1 MSHGTGARVV
11 ITGRGVVSPL
21 GVGLGA
27 HWDALAAGR
36 SAIAPC
42 DRLAAFGA
50 PPPPA
55 AVVADDA
62 IRPHLAR
69 LPRKQQKL
77 YNRPTL
83 LAMLAASM
91 AMEDAGL
98 AAGAG
103 DPTRFGVVLGVNAV
117 GWELDAMTRYL
128 AACESPEA
136 PGTLDLAR
144 ANRFCMKS
152 INPLD
157 FSLKTLPNLAAGHV
171 AIAWDAQG
179 MCRALAEGM
188 VAGMHAIGQAFRTIE
203 DGDLDAALCGGTDA
217 QLEEFLFAAYWGGGV
232 VAADAA
238 GPGIVAAEGSGV
250 LVLEEA
256 ERARARGAPVRA
268 EVLAFAAAAG
278 DGAIAAE
285 CDAERLTVRIASV
298 VGTALDEAGVLPD
311 LIALHAEG
319 MAGHDAPEEAALARV
334 LPRGA
339 APARVALKRAHGHLG
354 AAAGPV
360 ELLACSAAFEHAMIP
375 ATALT
380 SPEGAPPRH
389 ALVISIGLF
398 GECAAIVLGCGDAV
412 SP

>member
-1 MSHGTGARVV
+1 M

-21 GVGLGA
+21 GVGLDA

-36 SAIAPC
+36 FALAPC
-42 DRLAAFGA
+42 ERLAALASPA
-50 PPPPA
+50 PPA
-55 AVVADDA
+55 TAVADDA
-62 IRPHLAR
+62 IRPHLGR

-98 AAGAG
+98 TAGAG
-103 DPTRFGVVLGVNAV
+103 DPSRFGVVLGVNAC

-144 ANRFCMKS
+144 ANRFCMKN

-171 AIAWDAQG
+171 AIAWGAEG
-179 MCRALAEGM
+179 MCRALADGM
-188 VAGMHAIGQAFRTIE
+188 IAGTHAIGQAFRTIA
-203 DGDLDAALCGGTDA
+203 DGDLDVALCGGTDA
-217 QLEEFLFAAYWGGGV
+217 QLEEFLFAVYWAAGI
-232 VAADAA
+232 VASDAA
-238 GPGIVAAEGSGV
+238 GTGVVPGEGSGV
-250 LVLEEA
+250 LVVEEA
-256 ERARARGAPVRA
+256 GRARARGARVRG
-268 EVLAFAAAAG
+268 ELLAFAAAAG
-278 DGAIAAE
+278 DGAVGPERDREQLAA
-285 CDAERLTVRIASV
+285 RIASV
-298 VGTALDEAGVLPD
+298 VGAAIDEADVVPD
-311 LIALHAEG
+311 LVALHGEG
-319 MAGHDAPEEAALARV
+319 MPAHDAAEAAALARV

-380 SPEGAPPRH
+380 VPEGAQPRH

-398 GECAAIVLGCGDAV
+398 GECAAIVLGRGETPAGGEATA
-412 SP
+412 